1 MDKQDEFIGG
11 NNTTSFVNYMFT
23 MTDGEKIELI
33 NTFQYIVL
41 AIIPILL
48 VIKLINNY
56 IPPFDNTKSTVEIS
70 VELVVQLIVLFSL
83 FYFIHKLILFIPT
96 YTKQQY
102 PTVQFLPIVLPLLFI
117 LFNLDK
123 NFGEKAQI
131 LMNRLLVVLGMKK
144 ENFEGADLEEETQ
157 KQAEVNKN
165 VMGQTCG
172 PQIMPPQMSNPGTMM
187 LEAPV
192 RKSDRE
198 TPSQYQGQ
206 QQKQQYGISEPI
218 AANEIGGFSMF

>member
-1 MDKQDEFIGG
+1 MDSEQLIGG
-11 NNTTSFVNYMFT
+11 NNSSFVNYMFS
-23 MTDGEKIELI
+23 MSDGEKVEFI

-56 IPPFDNTKSTVEIS
+56 VPPFDSKKSTVEIS
-70 VELVVQLIVLFSL
+70 VELVVQLIILFSL
-83 FYFIHKLILFIPT
+83 FFFIHKLILFIPT

-102 PTVQFLPIVLPLLFI
+102 PTVQFLPIVLPLLFV

-123 NFGEKAQI
+123 NFGEKAQL

-144 ENFEGADLEEETQ
+144 ENFEGADLEEEEE
-157 KQAEVNKN
+157 KQSNVTKN
-165 VMGQTCG
+165 VSGQTCG
-172 PQIMPPQMSNPGTMM
+172 SQMMPPQMSNPGTMM

-198 TPSQYQGQ
+198 PPLQ
-206 QQKQQYGISEPI
+206 QPKQQQQYGISEPV

>member
-1 MDKQDEFIGG
+1 MDKQDDIIGG

-23 MTDGEKIELI
+23 MTDGEKIELV

-56 IPPFDNTKSTVEIS
+56 VPPFDNKKSTVEIS
-70 VELVVQLIVLFSL
+70 VELVVQLIILFSL

-102 PTVQFLPIVLPLLFI
+102 PTVQFLPIVLPLIFI

-144 ENFEGADLEEETQ
+144 ENFEGADLDEEEQ
-157 KQAEVNKN
+157 KQNEVIKN
-165 VMGQTCG
+165 VIGQTCG

-187 LEAPV
+187 LEAPS
-192 RKSDRE
+192 RKTDRE
-198 TPSQYQGQ
+198 NPSQHQ